1 MTEAEISIIGKNTMR
16 KKNNKKKKKKHQKSN
31 NNGFWLQ
38 CKYKVVLQVPRII
51 LSAGIAGK

>member
-1 MTEAEISIIGKNTMR
+1 MTEAEISIIGKKYNE
-16 KKNNKKKKKKHQKSN
+16 KKNNKKKKKKKQQKSN

-38 CKYKVVLQVPRII
+38 CKVVLQVPRII

>member
-16 KKNNKKKKKKHQKSN
+16 KKIIRKKKKKHQKSN

-38 CKYKVVLQVPRII
+38 CKVVLQVPRII